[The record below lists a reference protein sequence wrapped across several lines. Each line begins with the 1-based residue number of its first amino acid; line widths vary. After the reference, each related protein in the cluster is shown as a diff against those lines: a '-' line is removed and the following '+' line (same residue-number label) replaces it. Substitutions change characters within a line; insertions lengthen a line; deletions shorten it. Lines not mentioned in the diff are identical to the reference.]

1 MPPRRGAH
9 SGGRGGQGR
18 GAGRVQPKG
27 QPAVQVVNPAAPVTH
42 ADLAALNLRDAKQQ
56 KFLNLEQGDRTVKQY
71 DSEFDMLSHFAPEMI
86 AAEAARADKFVRG
99 LKTREQM
106 HQSRV
111 VFNPSTGTR
120 FKFKRVGTI
129 VLPKVMS
136 TMKANKLLN
145 TSTWSILASVVD
157 TREADV
163 SLSSEPVVTD
173 YPDVF
178 LEELPGLPPHWEI
191 DFAIELELG
200 IVPISRAPYRMTLIE
215 LKVLKVQLELQLR
228 IKDNDIPK
236 ITFLSRYGYYEFI
249 VMSFGLMNVPAV
261 FMDLMDRVSKDFLDT
276 FVIVFIDDI
285 LVYSKTET
293 EHEEHL
299 RLVLETL

>member
-1 MPPRRGAH
+1 MH
-9 SGGRGGQGR
+9 DFD
-18 GAGRVQPKG
+18 VILCMDWL
-27 QPAVQVVNPAAPVTH
+27 APNH
-42 ADLAALNLRDAKQQ
+42 ASIDCFHK
-56 KFLNLEQGDRTVKQY
+56 K
-71 DSEFDMLSHFAPEMI
+71 
-86 AAEAARADKFVRG
+86 
-99 LKTREQM
+99 
-106 HQSRV
+106 V